1 MSKSTTRLVRECPE
15 DFIGQIIDIF
25 EDDLTNAASDK
36 DDGSSVHITGNR
48 YDHLSDALR
57 ETLKKWNVLL
67 ESETLADTNADM
79 LIDALQNVDDDEVA
93 ESVAPYINCP
103 SSDDCGY
110 QGGSDYSPCIACK
123 TKWLRSTQE

>member
-15 DFIGQIIDIF
+15 EFIGQIIDIF
-25 EDDLTNAASDK
+25 EDDLTNAASGK

-57 ETLKKWNVLL
+57 ETLKKWNVLP
-67 ESETLADTNADM
+67 ESDTPADTNADM

-93 ESVAPYINCP
+93 ESVASYIDCP
-103 SSDDCGY
+103 NSDDCGY
-110 QGGSDYSPCIACK
+110 QGGGDQSPCIACK
-123 TKWLRSTQE
+123 VRWLRSTQE

>member
-48 YDHLSDALR
+48 YDHLSDALK
-57 ETLKKWNVLL
+57 ETLKKWNILP
-67 ESETLADTNADM
+67 ESETSTDTNADM
-79 LIDALQNVDDDEVA
+79 LIDALQNVDDDEIA
-93 ESVAPYINCP
+93 ESVASYINCP

-110 QGGSDYSPCIACK
+110 QGGSDHSPCIVCK
-123 TKWLRSTQE
+123 AKWLRSTQE

>member
-15 DFIGQIIDIF
+15 EFIGQIIDIF

-36 DDGSSVHITGNR
+36 YDGSSVHITGNR

-57 ETLKKWNVLL
+57 ETLKKWNVLP
-67 ESETLADTNADM
+67 ESDTPADTNADM

-93 ESVAPYINCP
+93 ESVASYIDCP

>member
-25 EDDLTNAASDK
+25 EDDLTNTGSDK

-57 ETLKKWNVLL
+57 ETLKKWNVLP

-93 ESVAPYINCP
+93 ESVTPYINCP

-110 QGGSDYSPCIACK
+110 QGGSDHSPCITCK
-123 TKWLRSTQE
+123 MKWLRSTQE

>member
-15 DFIGQIIDIF
+15 EFIGQIIDIF
-25 EDDLTNAASDK
+25 EDDLTNAASGK

-48 YDHLSDALR
+48 YDHLSDTLR
-57 ETLKKWNVLL
+57 ETLKKWSILP
-67 ESETLADTNADM
+67 ESDTPADTNADM

-93 ESVAPYINCP
+93 ELVTSYINCP

-110 QGGSDYSPCIACK
+110 QGGSDQSPCIACK
-123 TKWLRSTQE
+123 MKWLRSTQE

>member
-1 MSKSTTRLVRECPE
+1 MSKNTTRLVQEFPE
-15 DFIGQIIDIF
+15 EFIGQIIDIF
-25 EDDLTNAASDK
+25 EDDLTNMDPDK
-36 DDGSSVHITGNR
+36 EDDSSVHITGNR

-57 ETLKKWNVLL
+57 ETLKKWNVL
-67 ESETLADTNADM
+67 SEPEAPADTNADM

-93 ESVAPYINCP
+93 ELVASYINCP

>member
-1 MSKSTTRLVRECPE
+1 MSKSTIRLIQECPE
-15 DFIGQIIDIF
+15 EFIGQIIDIF
-25 EDDLTNAASDK
+25 EDDLTNMDSNK

-57 ETLKKWNVLL
+57 ETLKKWNVLP
-67 ESETLADTNADM
+67 ESDTPADTNADM

-93 ESVAPYINCP
+93 ESVASYINCP
-103 SSDDCGY
+103 SSDDCDY
-110 QGGSDYSPCIACK
+110 QAGSDHSPCIVCK

>member
-15 DFIGQIIDIF
+15 EFIGQIIDIF
-25 EDDLTNAASDK
+25 EDDLTNMDSNK

-57 ETLKKWNVLL
+57 ETLKKWNILP
-67 ESETLADTNADM
+67 ESETSTDTNADM
-79 LIDALQNVDDDEVA
+79 LIDALQNVDDDEIAELVA
-93 ESVAPYINCP
+93 SYINCP

-110 QGGSDYSPCIACK
+110 QGGSDHSPCIVCK
-123 TKWLRSTQE
+123 AKWLRSTRE